1 MGIIVATSKVSDGSM
16 FNRHDILEPQVVKYH
31 DIFLQKHGITIDQT
45 TRLRG
50 NYQRNDYCRYIELQ
64 APFKDHGML
73 DNNVPIADA
82 LITTESDH
90 ALFLPIADCIG
101 ATFYDSTKHILA
113 VAHLGRH
120 SLEQNG
126 GFQIVEYLKNTY
138 DVDLN
143 NLQVWLTPAPGK
155 DVYPIYKLDS
165 KGMKEVIFEQ
175 LKKAGINKA
184 NITDN
189 PADSTRDLDYFSYSE
204 FLKGNRSQDGDYA
217 VVAMMTD

>member
-1 MGIIVATSKVSDGSM
+1 MGIIVATSKVSNGSM
-16 FNRHDILEPQVVKYH
+16 LDRHDILNPQIIKH
-31 DIFLQKHGITIDQT
+31 RDLFLKKHNISILQT

-50 NYQRNDYCRYIELQ
+50 NYQRNDYCRYLELQ

-73 DNNVPIADA
+73 DDNVPIADA
-82 LITTESDH
+82 LITTESSH

-101 ATFYDSTKHILA
+101 ATFYDSVNYVLA

-138 DVDLN
+138 AVEAS

-155 DVYPIYKLDS
+155 DVYPIFKLDN

-175 LKKAGINKA
+175 LEKAGINKA
-184 NITDN
+184 NIIDN

-204 FLKGNRSQDGDYA
+204 FLKGNRSQNGNYA

>member
-1 MGIIVATSKVSDGSM
+1 MGVIVAISQVSDGSM
-16 FNRHDILEPQVVKYH
+16 LNRHDVLDSQIFKCR
-31 DIFLQKHGITIDQT
+31 DIFLKKHDISIFQT

-50 NYQRNDYCRYIELQ
+50 NYQRKDYCRYFELQ

-73 DNNVPIADA
+73 DDNVPIADA
-82 LITTESDH
+82 LITTESGH

-101 ATFYDSTKHILA
+101 ATFYDSAKHILS

-126 GFQIVEYLKNTY
+126 GFQIVEYLKNTHV
-138 DVDLN
+138 VDAN
-143 NLQVWLTPAPGK
+143 KLQVWLTPAPGK
-155 DVYPIYKLDS
+155 DVYPIYKLDN

-175 LKKAGINKA
+175 LEKAGIDQA
-184 NITDN
+184 NIIDN
-189 PADSTRDLDYFSYSE
+189 PADSTKDLDYFSYSE
-204 FLKGNRSQDGDYA
+204 FLKGNQSQKGSYA